1 MKGELKKLKLLCID
15 FHLRWLLSV
24 QLAIYNANDFKKCI
38 YFYVTAL
45 QGTVCNYKKG
55 IDASDLS
62 VLLIHLYI
70 CHWDFFP
77 YLKTFVFPDN
87 APEADSVYRAEI
99 SL

>member
-24 QLAIYNANDFKKCI
+24 HLAIYNANDFKKCI

-62 VLLIHLYI
+62 VLLTHIYVI
-70 CHWDFFP
+70 GIFFP
-77 YLKTFVFPDN
+77 YLKTFVFPAN
-87 APEADSVYRAEI
+87 APEADSAYRAEI